1 MTVRLLAFDTESA
14 VNEFQRPENTM
25 RVVCLLIALALAAC
39 STAPIS
45 PEEAAARKA
54 SLACDGFK
62 GCPADPNIRPGQ

>member
-1 MTVRLLAFDTESA
+1 
-14 VNEFQRPENTM
+14 M
-25 RVVCLLIALALAAC
+25 RVVCLLIALSLAAC